1 MAVLDRE
8 ETLQRAL
15 DWVKDADRKLQE
27 CQEELRLVRVRTEGV
42 TVDSTTVKYYE
53 QQIQDFNT
61 ERRDNKQEIQTLRE
75 KLKTEL
81 DIRDTL

>member
-1 MAVLDRE
+1 M
-8 ETLQRAL
+8 
-15 DWVKDADRKLQE
+15 
-27 CQEELRLVRVRTEGV
+27 
-42 TVDSTTVKYYE
+42 DSTTVKYYE